1 MRRAFPWLRKEPAQP
16 ENSEVAVRG
25 EKVVIRDKR
34 IEDASDDYGWR
45 TDEELAR
52 LDATRPITMSYDA
65 FLRYS
70 KEELLY
76 SSPSSKP
83 LSIDTLDGRHIG
95 NCMYYDIDR
104 KRGQA
109 ELGIMIG
116 DRDFWSKGYGTDSV
130 NILLRHIFTS
140 TALDRVYLHTL
151 EWNERART
159 SFAKSGFRAV
169 KNVRRSGLDFVLM
182 EINRE
187 EWEGRQGGHD
197 GASPGQET
205 GDPE

>member
-1 MRRAFPWLRKEPAQP
+1 MRRAFPWLRKEPAKP

-34 IEDASDDYGWR
+34 IEDAPDDYGWR

-76 SSPSSKP
+76 SSPSSTR

-95 NCMYYDIDR
+95 NCMFYDIDR

-116 DRDFWSKGYGTDSV
+116 ERDFWSKGYGTDSV
-130 NILLRHIFTS
+130 NTLLRHIFTS

-151 EWNERART
+151 EWNERARM

-187 EWEGRQGGHD
+187 EWEGQQGGRD